1 MDIEEIMD
9 IEECK
14 RCNGSGEIARRTT
27 YPLSYVGPGPVPEDA
42 RNVCGVTCDECL
54 GMGYVETEE

>member
-1 MDIEEIMD
+1 MD

-42 RNVCGVTCDECL
+42 RNVCGVTCDVCL